1 MHSLAQHLQSQ
12 GRGNDTVLVHM
23 TPREVGG
30 LQSLAKAA
38 GGSLTINPQTGL
50 PEAGF
55 LDSILPVIAGI
66 GLNFLLPG
74 SGFLVP
80 ALVGGGTALATGD
93 IGKGLM
99 AGLGA
104 YGGVGLGN
112 TLSGMGAA
120 AGAGGAAAGAG
131 TSAGAGGSGGILG
144 SIGNL
149 FGSAAPAVPAGTGA
163 ALGMEGA
170 AIGEAMGSA
179 VNPTLAN
186 FGAGIGQLG
195 TKGGLAALGQGL
207 STTQMVGLGGS
218 LLGAMEP
225 SGTKAAAPEEEDK
238 YPYKGPYTPAFRQ
251 VQFPTNRDPN
261 DSSEFRYFTPTNP
274 VPNVV
279 PYQQANAT
287 VQPQMGSP
295 IGRGQVFGRFD
306 PTINMYAEGGN
317 VDLEDGAFIM
327 PAREVAEMGNGSS
340 SAGQEVLARM
350 GGRPIQ
356 GPGDGVSD
364 SIRANIGGT
373 QEARVARDEVKFS
386 PNAVKR
392 VGSGSAKKGAQR
404 LYALMHQAQQARKK
418 AKRGED
424 TGLAAL
430 VGK

>member
-12 GRGNDTVLVHM
+12 GRGNDSVLVHM

-55 LDSILPVIAGI
+55 LDSILPMVAGAI
-66 GLNFLLPG
+66 LTPLTGGIINPFTASL
-74 SGFLVP
+74 
-80 ALVGGGTALATGD
+80 LVGGGTALATGN

-104 YGGVGLGN
+104 YGGAGLGSA
-112 TLSGMGAA
+112 LGLGGAGA
-120 AGAGGAAAGAG
+120 AGAAG
-131 TSAGAGGSGGILG
+131 SSGSGGLF
-144 SIGNL
+144 GNL
-149 FGSAAPAVPAGTGA
+149 FGGGAQAGAGSAGALAGETANQTAMRLAQTQGMNAANAFTSGAAPAA
-163 ALGMEGA
+163 
-170 AIGEAMGSA
+170 
-179 VNPTLAN
+179 
-186 FGAGIGQLG
+186 
-195 TKGGLAALGQGL
+195 GGLGSI
-207 STTQMVGLGGS
+207 STMGKVALGGS

-225 SGTKAAAPEEEDK
+225 SNTPAAPAEEDK
-238 YPYKGPYTPAFRQ
+238 YPYKGPYTPAPRQ

-279 PYQQANAT
+279 PYQQRD
-287 VQPQMGSP
+287 VGQVGQRSP
-295 IGRGQVFGRFD
+295 IGRGQVFGGVD
-306 PTINMYAEGGN
+306 QTIDLYAKGGN
-317 VDLEDGAFIM
+317 VDLEDGSFVVD
-327 PAREVAEMGNGSS
+327 ARTVSEMGNGSS
-340 SAGQEVLARM
+340 SAGQEVLSRM

-386 PNAVKR
+386 PDAVKR
-392 VGSGSAKKGAQR
+392 VGNGNPKKGADR
-404 LYALMHQAQQARKK
+404 LYALMHKAQQARKK

>member
-12 GRGNDTVLVHM
+12 GRGNDSVLVHM

-55 LDSILPVIAGI
+55 LDSILPMIAGGLLMATGI
-66 GLNFLLPG
+66 GAPIGAAILG
-74 SGFLVP
+74 SGASAAAAGALGSGL
-80 ALVGGGTALATGD
+80 LVGGGTAAVTGD
-93 IGKGLM
+93 LGKGLM

-104 YGGVGLGN
+104 YGGAGLGSA
-112 TLSGMGAA
+112 LGLGGAGAA
-120 AGAGGAAAGAG
+120 G
-131 TSAGAGGSGGILG
+131 SSGSGGLF
-144 SIGNL
+144 GNL
-149 FGSAAPAVPAGTGA
+149 FGGGAQAGAGSAGALAGETANQTAMRLAQTQGMNAANAFTSGAAPAA
-163 ALGMEGA
+163 
-170 AIGEAMGSA
+170 
-179 VNPTLAN
+179 
-186 FGAGIGQLG
+186 
-195 TKGGLAALGQGL
+195 GGLGSI
-207 STTQMVGLGGS
+207 STMGKVALGGS

-225 SGTKAAAPEEEDK
+225 SNTPAAPAEEDK
-238 YPYKGPYTPAFRQ
+238 YPYKGPYTPAPRQ

-279 PYQQANAT
+279 PYQQRD
-287 VQPQMGSP
+287 VGQVGQRSP

-306 PTINMYAEGGN
+306 PTINLYAKGGD
-317 VDLEDGAFIM
+317 VDLEDGSFVVD
-327 PAREVAEMGNGSS
+327 ARTVSEMGNGSS
-340 SAGQEVLARM
+340 SAGQEVLSRM

-386 PNAVKR
+386 PDAVKR
-392 VGSGSAKKGAQR
+392 VGGGSAKKGAQR

>member
-1 MHSLAQHLQSQ
+1 MHALAKHLEAQ
-12 GRGNDTVLVHM
+12 GRGNDSMLVHM
-23 TPREVGG
+23 TPREVSG
-30 LQSLAKAA
+30 LQSLAKSA

-80 ALVGGGTALATGD
+80 ALVGGGTALATGN

-112 TLSGMGAA
+112 ALSGMGAA
-120 AGAGGAAAGAG
+120 AGAGGAAGAG
-131 TSAGAGGSGGILG
+131 SAAGGSGGLF
-144 SIGNL
+144 GNL
-149 FGSAAPAVPAGTGA
+149 FGSAASSVPAGTGVA
-163 ALGMEGA
+163 MGLEGPVA
-170 AIGEAMGSA
+170 GEVMGSA
-179 VNPTLAN
+179 AAAPTLGN

-195 TKGGLAALGQGL
+195 TKAGLSALGQGL
-207 STTQMVGLGGS
+207 STTQMLGLGGS

-225 SGTKAAAPEEEDK
+225 SGATAAPVEEDK
-238 YPYKGPYTPAFRQ
+238 YPYKGPYTPAPRQ

-279 PYQQANAT
+279 PYQQANAAA
-287 VQPQMGSP
+287 QPQMGSP
-295 IGRGQVFGRFD
+295 IGRGQAFGGVD
-306 PTINMYAEGGN
+306 QTINLYAKGGD

-364 SIRANIGGT
+364 SIHANIGGT

-386 PNAVKR
+386 PDAVKR
-392 VGSGSAKKGAQR
+392 VGGGNPKKGADR
-404 LYALMHQAQQARKK
+404 LYALMHKAQQARKK